1 MKRPI
6 ILLMGTMFFGILISV
21 LISVLFYGKNEVSS
35 STDTS
40 TKKIVQKQ
48 KEEKDPYEKVDKT
61 SPTISVYNSST
72 NKIEEMDIE
81 TFLYGVLSAEMSSD
95 FSEEALKAQ
104 AVAARTYIIYKKEN
118 NMTNGHKGADICT
131 NSNHCQ
137 AYFSYDELKNTKGDD
152 WIKESYPKIK
162 KAVDDTKGHILTY
175 DEKAIL
181 PLYFSTSGGKTEN
194 CEEVFS
200 SQYPYLKSVN
210 SPYEEQSPKYYTET
224 KISKNKFVNA
234 LKKSYSSI
242 SISADNLINQI
253 KVLER
258 TNAGSVKTIQIGNK
272 KFTGRNIRTLFGL
285 NSSNFDIGFENDTV
299 VFKVKGYG
307 HGVGMSQWGAEGMAQ
322 KNYKYYDILCHYYT
336 GIEIEDIY

>member
-6 ILLMGTMFFGILISV
+6 ILLMGTMIFGILLSV
-21 LISVLFYGKNEVSS
+21 LISVLFYGKNEVSNS
-35 STDTS
+35 IDAG
-40 TKKIVQKQ
+40 TKKIVQK
-48 KEEKDPYEKVDKT
+48 EDKDPYEKVD
-61 SPTISVYNSST
+61 
-72 NKIEEMDIE
+72 EMDIE

-118 NMTNGHKGADICT
+118 NMTKGHKGADICT
-131 NSNHCQ
+131 DSNHCQ
-137 AYFSYDELKNTKGDD
+137 AYFSYNELKKNKGED

-181 PLYFSTSGGKTEN
+181 PLYFSTSSGKTEN

-200 SQYPYLKSVN
+200 SQYPYLKSVS
-210 SPYEEQSPKYYTET
+210 SPYEEQSPRYYTET
-224 KISKNKFVNA
+224 KISKYKFVNA
-234 LKKSYSSI
+234 LNKSYSNI
-242 SISADNLINQI
+242 SLSVDNLINQI

-258 TNAGSVKTIQIGNK
+258 TNAGSVKTIQIGDK
-272 KFTGRNIRTLFGL
+272 KLSGRNIRTLFGL

-336 GIEIEDIY
+336 GIEIKDIY

>member
-6 ILLMGTMFFGILISV
+6 ILLMGTMIFGILLSV
-21 LISVLFYGKNEVSS
+21 LISVLFYGKNEVSNS
-35 STDTS
+35 IDAG
-40 TKKIVQKQ
+40 TKKIVQK
-48 KEEKDPYEKVDKT
+48 EDKDPYEKVDKT

-72 NKIEEMDIE
+72 NKTEEMDIE

-118 NMTNGHKGADICT
+118 NMTKGHKGADICT
-131 NSNHCQ
+131 DSNHCQ
-137 AYFSYDELKNTKGDD
+137 AYFSYNELKKNKGED

-181 PLYFSTSGGKTEN
+181 P
-194 CEEVFS
+194 
-200 SQYPYLKSVN
+200 PR
-210 SPYEEQSPKYYTET
+210 YYTET
-224 KISKNKFVNA
+224 KISKYKFVNA
-234 LKKSYSSI
+234 LNKSYSNI
-242 SISADNLINQI
+242 SLSVDNLINQI

-258 TNAGSVKTIQIGNK
+258 TNAGSVKTIQIGDK
-272 KFTGRNIRTLFGL
+272 KLSGRNIRTLFGL

-336 GIEIEDIY
+336 GIEIKDIY

>member
-6 ILLMGTMFFGILISV
+6 ILLMGTMIFGILLSV
-21 LISVLFYGKNEVSS
+21 LISVLFYGKNEVSNS
-35 STDTS
+35 IDTG
-40 TKKIVQKQ
+40 TKKIEQ
-48 KEEKDPYEKVDKT
+48 KEDKDPYEKVDKT

-118 NMTNGHKGADICT
+118 NMTQGHKGADICT
-131 NSNHCQ
+131 DSNHCQ
-137 AYFSYDELKNTKGDD
+137 AYFSYNELKKNKGED

-181 PLYFSTSGGKTEN
+181 PLYFSTSSGKTEN

-200 SQYPYLKSVN
+200 SQYPYLKSVS
-210 SPYEEQSPKYYTET
+210 SPYEEQSPRYYTET
-224 KISKNKFVNA
+224 KISKYKFVNA
-234 LKKSYSSI
+234 LNKSYSNI
-242 SISADNLINQI
+242 SLSVDNLINQI

-258 TNAGSVKTIQIGNK
+258 TNAGSVKTIQIGDK
-272 KFTGRNIRTLFGL
+272 KISGRNIRTLFGL

-336 GIEIEDIY
+336 GIEIKDIY

>member
-6 ILLMGTMFFGILISV
+6 ILLMGTMIFGILLSV
-21 LISVLFYGKNEVSS
+21 LISVLFYGKNEVSNS
-35 STDTS
+35 IDTG
-40 TKKIVQKQ
+40 TKKIEQ
-48 KEEKDPYEKVDKT
+48 KEDKDPYEKVDKT

-81 TFLYGVLSAEMSSD
+81 TFLYGVLSAEMSSE
-95 FSEEALKAQ
+95 FSE
-104 AVAARTYIIYKKEN
+104 EN
-118 NMTNGHKGADICT
+118 NMTKGHKGADICT
-131 NSNHCQ
+131 DSNHCQ
-137 AYFSYDELKNTKGDD
+137 AYFSYNELKKNKGED

-181 PLYFSTSGGKTEN
+181 PLYFSTSSGKTEN

-200 SQYPYLKSVN
+200 SQYPYLKSVS
-210 SPYEEQSPKYYTET
+210 SPYEEQSPRYYTET
-224 KISKNKFVNA
+224 KISKYKFVNA
-234 LKKSYSSI
+234 LNKSYSNI
-242 SISADNLINQI
+242 SLSVDNLINQI

-258 TNAGSVKTIQIGNK
+258 TNAGSVKTIQIGDK
-272 KFTGRNIRTLFGL
+272 KLSGRNIRTLFGL

-336 GIEIEDIY
+336 GIEIKDIY